1 MLKIRFKISNT
12 DAETIK
18 GKPVQNSK
26 KYYGRG
32 LTLIELVIAI
42 AISSIVVLG
51 LGIAVYES
59 QHGWNQTYDRI
70 YSEVVTGAHIAQRT
84 FDVIVRKSSQ
94 RFLISDT
101 GDWIEVY
108 YYTDVNS
115 LQVDRYARFEQ
126 SGTNLCV
133 EYGNRSPREIL
144 ETQVLCGSVVSC
156 EFQGIGRS
164 VQMILALN
172 NGRER
177 QIVTT
182 SAVLHNN

>member
-1 MLKIRFKISNT
+1 MRKNKKFY
-12 DAETIK
+12 
-18 GKPVQNSK
+18 GK
-26 KYYGRG
+26 G
-32 LTLIELVIAI
+32 LTLIELMVAI

-51 LGIAVYES
+51 LGIALYES
-59 QHGWNQTYDRI
+59 QHGWNQTYDRV
-70 YSEVVTGAHIAQRT
+70 YSEVVTGTHIAQRT

-94 RFLISDT
+94 RFLIGDT

-115 LQVDRYARFEQ
+115 LQVDRYARFEK
-126 SGTNLCV
+126 SGGNLCV
-133 EYGNRSPREIL
+133 EYGGRNPREIL
-144 ETQVLCGSVVSC
+144 DTQVLCGSVVSC

-164 VQMILALN
+164 VQMILALD

-177 QIVTT
+177 QMVTT